1 MQSKSVSG
9 QVPCFL
15 SLGSSPWGDTSS
27 SWSTRREDVTLSPFH
42 SCQAFWEH
50 GHKEDYH
57 SRSGKLPGFTSTTQ
71 RALKSQISAMA
82 QGRAVGV
89 FWCPHRPPKACTS
102 LILHWYSQQHETCP
116 GLQLWLFGQVKSK
129 AKKLPRSA
137 KQEKKMLALVSPS
150 HWGAQSGATL

>member
-1 MQSKSVSG
+1 M
-9 QVPCFL
+9 
-15 SLGSSPWGDTSS
+15 
-27 SWSTRREDVTLSPFH
+27 TLSPFH

-71 RALKSQISAMA
+71 RVLKSQISAVA

-137 KQEKKMLALVSPS
+137 KQEKKCWHWYLLLTEGHNQEPHTKASVESLLCSGLYALCNIQN
-150 HWGAQSGATL
+150 HI